1 MGDPLLRHIRHAEDW
16 LARARL
22 DWRRGNAPAAML
34 RLMLA
39 EAEIRHARETGAASP
54 AVRAGLSQ
62 DEGSRV
68 GRAGARR
75 GPGDRQAA
83 AGWPRAAAAIAAA
96 AVLAAGLGYAS
107 MRTGPARH
115 DALAVRDGTAGL
127 GGGLSRTIVRLDS
140 GEFLMPDRARTGA
153 GFDDMFAGR
162 SNFMVAGSEADGRPA
177 DPGSAGRGG
186 RPLQFAVPV
195 DLKTPSPTF

>member
-1 MGDPLLRHIRHAEDW
+1 MPGPDPLLRHIRQAEEW
-16 LARARL
+16 LGRARR

-39 EAEIRHARETGAASP
+39 EAEIRHAREVGAGTAARRSAS
-54 AVRAGLSQ
+54 AREEGQTGLS
-62 DEGSRV
+62 
-68 GRAGARR
+68 RR
-75 GPGDRQAA
+75 

-107 MRTGPARH
+107 LGPGLARH
-115 DALAVRDGTAGL
+115 DTLAAQDPAAALPGQGRF
-127 GGGLSRTIVRLDS
+127 GGGISRTIVRLDS
-140 GEFLMPDRARTGA
+140 GEFLMPDRERTTA
-153 GFDDMFAGR
+153 GRPGDPGFAGR
-162 SNFMVAGSEADGRPA
+162 D
-177 DPGSAGRGG
+177 G